1 MPSIDF
7 GVLGH
12 WVVGQSYTF
21 LFIAILI
28 EGPVVTA
35 AGAFAAALGALNIWV
50 VFILSIL
57 GNLIPDG
64 FLYALGYWGRER
76 FVDKY
81 GHYIGL
87 TPAKIKAAE
96 RAIHKHAG
104 KSLIAIKLIPAT
116 VVAAATDLLATPGL
130 VAAGIAK
137 MDVRKFAFWSVAIT
151 LPSSLL
157 YLLIGYYF
165 GAAYTQLIHYL
176 NIGGYIIAAAIAIV
190 LLALYFQRRLT
201 EKFAKEFE
209 E

>member
-7 GVLGH
+7 GILGH
-12 WVVGQSYTF
+12 WIVGQSYTL
-21 LFIAILI
+21 LFIAMLI

-35 AGAFAAALGALNIWV
+35 AGAFAAALGALDIWA

-57 GNLIPDG
+57 GNLIPDVAYYAVG
-64 FLYALGYWGRER
+64 FWGREK

-87 TPAKIKAAE
+87 TKEKIEKAE
-96 RAIHKHAG
+96 KAIHKHAG
-104 KSLIAIKLIPAT
+104 KSLIAIKLIP
-116 VVAAATDLLATPGL
+116 LLATPGL

-137 MDVRKFAFWSVAIT
+137 MDIKKFSFWCIIIT
-151 LPSSLL
+151 IPSSLV
-157 YLLIGYYF
+157 YLAIGYYF
-165 GAAYTQLIHYL
+165 GAAYDRLVHYL

-190 LLALYFQRRLT
+190 LLALYFQRRFT

>member
-7 GVLGH
+7 GMLGH
-12 WVVGQSYTF
+12 WIVGQSYTL
-21 LFIAILI
+21 LFIAMLI

-35 AGAFAAALGALNIWV
+35 AAAFGAALGALNVWAV
-50 VFILSIL
+50 LILSIL

-64 FLYALGYWGRER
+64 FLYAFGYWGREK

-81 GHYIGL
+81 GHFIGL
-87 TPAKIKAAE
+87 TKPKIQQAE

-104 KSLIAIKLIPAT
+104 KSLIAIKLIP
-116 VVAAATDLLATPGL
+116 LLATPGL

-137 MDVRKFAFWSVAIT
+137 MDIKKFAFWCVIIT
-151 LPSSLL
+151 IPSSLL

-165 GAAYTQLIHYL
+165 GAAYSQLVHYL

-201 EKFAKEFE
+201 ERFAREFE